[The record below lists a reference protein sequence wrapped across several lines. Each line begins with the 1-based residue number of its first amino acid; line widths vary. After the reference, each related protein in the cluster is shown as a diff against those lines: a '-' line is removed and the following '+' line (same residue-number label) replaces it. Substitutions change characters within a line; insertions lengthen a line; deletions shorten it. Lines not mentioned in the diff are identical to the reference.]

1 MMNSATRRAVDP
13 FKPRREPAL
22 TLYQAFQA
30 EAAKRGDR
38 EFQDWNQAEIQAVHS
53 AAVEAYPAH
62 GLPVPT
68 LEEVADAERYAQ
80 GSCDYGATWIY
91 MVERMMRREPAKSR

>member
-30 EAAKRGDR
+30 EAANRGGR
-38 EFQDWNQAEIQAVHS
+38 EFHDWNQAEIHAVHS
-53 AAVEAYPAH
+53 AAVDAYPAH

-68 LEEVADAERYAQ
+68 VEQVAEAERYAQ

>member
-1 MMNSATRRAVDP
+1 MTPAIRRAVDP

-30 EAAKRGDR
+30 EAANRGDR
-38 EFQDWNQAEIQAVHS
+38 EFHDWNQAEIQAVHS
-53 AAVEAYPAH
+53 AAVEAYPSH

-68 LEEVADAERYAQ
+68 LEEVAEAERYAQ
-80 GSCDYGATWIY
+80 GSCDYGATWVY
-91 MVERMMRREPAKSR
+91 MVERMMRAKHASEK

>member
-1 MMNSATRRAVDP
+1 MTPATWRAVDP

-30 EAAKRGDR
+30 EAANRGDR
-38 EFQDWNQAEIQAVHS
+38 EFHDWNQAEIQAVHS

-80 GSCDYGATWIY
+80 GSCDYGATWVY
-91 MVERMMRREPAKSR
+91 MVERMMRAKHASET